1 MSELRAN
8 TITHS
13 DGTSPVTLTKQEALK
28 TRAVYNQHASVTYN
42 GIVAGNGGSDTLNV
56 SSYDDDSTGNAG
68 VNLTNN
74 MSSIQYS
81 FFGDV
86 GGTNNT
92 CCISGSDTSTSAIE
106 IVISDADSS
115 GAQDN
120 LWYCAN
126 AGDLA

>member
-1 MSELRAN
+1 MSELRAD
-8 TITHS
+8 TITAS
-13 DGTSPVTLTKQEALK
+13 NGSSPVTLTKQDALK
-28 TRAVYNQHASVTYN
+28 TRAVYNQHASQTYN
-42 GIVAGNGGSDTLNV
+42 GVVAGNGGSDTLNV

-81 FFGDV
+81 FFGDMIQ
-86 GGTNNT
+86 TNNT
-92 CCISGSDTSTSAIE
+92 CCIGTDTSTSAIE
-106 IVISDADSS
+106 VAIADADSS
-115 GAQDN
+115 AAQDN